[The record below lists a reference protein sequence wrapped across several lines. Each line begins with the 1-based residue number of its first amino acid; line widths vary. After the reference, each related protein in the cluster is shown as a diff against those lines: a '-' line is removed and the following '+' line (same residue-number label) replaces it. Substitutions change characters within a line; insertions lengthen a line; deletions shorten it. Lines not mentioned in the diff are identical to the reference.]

1 MSLLVTISRR
11 IRDFAGR
18 VKRLEGDPH
27 DVALGLAIGVFIG
40 ITPTI
45 PFHTALA
52 IAFSFFFGASKV
64 AAALGVWI
72 SNPVTIP
79 IFYYLSYKIGTFLL
93 GMSSPFDVVP
103 RSLIELVRTGADITF
118 AAIIG
123 GVILGIIPGILT
135 YILTRRIL
143 SVIHSKKLKEKNMTS
158 AANGL
163 K

>member
-1 MSLLVTISRR
+1 MSLLVN
-11 IRDFAGR
+11 IRKQILEFAGR

-79 IFYYLSYKIGTFLL
+79 IFYYLSYKIGTFLV
-93 GMSSPFDVVP
+93 GMSSPFDIVP

-118 AAIIG
+118 AAIVG
-123 GVILGIIPGILT
+123 GVILGIIPGVLT
-135 YILTRRIL
+135 YLLTRRIL
-143 SVIHSKKLKEKNMTS
+143 SVIHSKKLKAKNMTS
-158 AANGL
+158 SATGL

>member
-1 MSLLVTISRR
+1 MSLPVTISRR

-52 IAFSFFFGASKV
+52 IAFSFLFGASKV

-79 IFYYLSYKIGTFLL
+79 IFYYLSYKIGIFLVDV
-93 GMSSPFDVVP
+93 SSPFDVVP

-118 AAIIG
+118 AAIVG

-135 YILTRRIL
+135 YLLTRRTL

>member
-1 MSLLVTISRR
+1 MSLFIHIKKR

-18 VKRLEGDPH
+18 VKRLEGNPH

-79 IFYYLSYKIGTFLL
+79 IFYYLSYKIGTLL
-93 GMSSPFDVVP
+93 VGMSSPFDIVP
-103 RSLIELVRTGADITF
+103 RSLIELVRIGADITF
-118 AAIIG
+118 AAIVG

-135 YILTRRIL
+135 YLLTRRIF
-143 SVIHSKKLKEKNMTS
+143 SVIHSKKLKAKNMTS
-158 AANGL
+158 SATSL